1 MFSRTTT
8 RAIDVGVVAT
18 RPMAMNTHSLIPGFG
33 NPRLVGIP
41 THDQG
46 RVRPPPA
53 HPVGPL
59 LVFFPLHVLDPDRTQ
74 DSSPDQ
80 GQRRVHHARRYRP
93 SWLREGVVG
102 DFGGDPLI
110 VLVSPAFKSE
120 LSNHGTMTL
129 RLVAKSCPVTT
140 WQIASA
146 ILCRRPPRAQ
156 FHWHSRRSA
165 SRPRVDR

>member
-1 MFSRTTT
+1 MSSIQTER
-8 RAIDVGVVAT
+8 R
-18 RPMAMNTHSLIPGFG
+18 IPPQIKA
-33 NPRLVGIP
+33 NV
-41 THDQG
+41 
-46 RVRPPPA
+46 
-53 HPVGPL
+53 
-59 LVFFPLHVLDPDRTQ
+59 
-74 DSSPDQ
+74 
-80 GQRRVHHARRYRP
+80 RVHHARRYRP

-146 ILCRRPPRAQ
+146 IFAPPAAEG
-156 FHWHSRRSA
+156 SISLA
-165 SRPRVDR
+165 